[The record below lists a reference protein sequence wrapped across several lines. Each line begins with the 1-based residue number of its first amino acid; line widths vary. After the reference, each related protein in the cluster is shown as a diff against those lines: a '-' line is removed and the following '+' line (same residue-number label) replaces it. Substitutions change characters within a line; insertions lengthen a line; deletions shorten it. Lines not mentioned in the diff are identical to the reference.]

1 MDIRLSCC
9 CLLAASLASSLAYAS
24 EFEGSSVG
32 IWNKP
37 IVVKLQI
44 ENGKITD
51 IQTTQSETPAI
62 GGTAINKLSQEII
75 KAQSLNVDNVSGAT
89 ISSKAFKQA
98 VAQAAEKADFVS
110 KSIDKK
116 KPVLYTDTQT
126 DVVVVGG
133 GPGGMM
139 AAIELSDG
147 GKKVILL
154 EQLGVLGGDGPFIST
169 AYQAAGSKIQKK
181 AGNTAT
187 QEDFAN
193 FLSTDK
199 GTSKEMAQIVA
210 KESSRVIDFLVD
222 HGAEISKTTNKFWH
236 LPKNG
241 SSPGEAVTPIFIKEV
256 LARPIDVR
264 LNNQAEDLIVENG
277 QVVGV
282 KVKPANGN
290 PYIIRAKD
298 VILAT
303 GGFAASKELIKKY
316 APDLASLGTT
326 NSHGSSGSGHI
337 MAAKAGASLT
347 DMTKVV
353 INPTTYNTG
362 ASHVSFTPLR
372 YKAIIVSKEGVRI
385 AKSNERDKNKLMEVM
400 MQSSGGSGQAFLIL
414 DQKSVDDLKII
425 KEYVEKGFVIQS
437 PTLEGLAK
445 KLGIN
450 ANNLA
455 ETVKLYQ
462 HNAKEGKDPQFG
474 QTAFG
479 TYLDHPPFY
488 GCAVVPAVHATKGG
502 ISINKNGEVLNRKG
516 AVIPG
521 LFAVGQT
528 ANTGLGSGNIG
539 AHAASSMALRAAD
552 YILGRLE

>member
-1 MDIRLSCC
+1 MDIRIAFS
-9 CLLAASLASSLAYAS
+9 CLLAASIASGQACAA
-24 EFEGSSVG
+24 EFSGSSVG

-51 IQTTQSETPAI
+51 VQTTQSETPAI
-62 GGTAINKLSQEII
+62 GGTAIKKLSQEII
-75 KAQSLNVDNVSGAT
+75 KAQSLNVDNISGAT
-89 ISSKAFKQA
+89 ISSKAFKA
-98 VAQAAEKADFVS
+98 AAAQAAEKAGFVS

-116 KPVLYTDTQT
+116 KPVLYKDTQT
-126 DVVVVGG
+126 DVVIVGG

-181 AGNTAT
+181 AGNTAS

-193 FLSTDK
+193 FLSADK

-256 LARPIDVR
+256 SARPIDVR
-264 LNNQAEDLIVENG
+264 LNNQAKDLIVENG
-277 QVVGV
+277 KVVGV
-282 KVKPANGN
+282 KVQPSNGN
-290 PYIIRAKD
+290 PYVIRAKD

-303 GGFAASKELIKKY
+303 GGFAASKELLNKY

-326 NSHGSSGSGHI
+326 NSHGSSGSGHK
-337 MAAKAGASLT
+337 MAEKAGALLT
-347 DMTKVV
+347 NMTKVV

-362 ASHVSFTPLR
+362 SSYLSFTPLR
-372 YKAIIVSKEGVRI
+372 HKAIIVSKEGVRI
-385 AKSNERDKNKLMEVM
+385 AKSNERDKNKLMNVM
-400 MQSSGGSGQAFLIL
+400 MQSSGGSGKAFLIL
-414 DQKSVDDLKII
+414 DQKSVDDLSII
-425 KEYVEKGFVIQS
+425 KGYVDKGFVVSS
-437 PTLEGLAK
+437 PTIAGLAE

-450 ANNLA
+450 AGNLE
-455 ETVKLYQ
+455 ETVNLYKR
-462 HNAKEGKDPQFG
+462 NAKEGKDPQFG
-474 QTAFG
+474 QTSFG
-479 TYLDHPPFY
+479 TFLDHPPFY
-488 GCAVVPAVHATKGG
+488 GCPVVPAVHATQGG
-502 ISINKNGEVLNRKG
+502 IAINKYGEVLNRDG
-516 AVIPG
+516 SVIPG
-521 LFAVGQT
+521 LFAIGQT

-552 YILGRLE
+552 YILGKVQ